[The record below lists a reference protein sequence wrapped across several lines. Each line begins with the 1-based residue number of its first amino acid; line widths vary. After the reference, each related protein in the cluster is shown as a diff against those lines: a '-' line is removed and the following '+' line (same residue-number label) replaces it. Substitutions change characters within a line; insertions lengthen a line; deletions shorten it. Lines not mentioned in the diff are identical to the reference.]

1 MKGLITL
8 TLFLLIITTGC
19 SLNTPVADNENSLQ
33 NSNLSFNQTDAN
45 TTNQSNQ
52 MSTQNQDQ
60 NVGTPAEQNQETT
73 GANQDQTEKLA
84 LIKTS
89 MGDIKIKLDA
99 KDAPISVA
107 NFEKYVS
114 DKFYDG
120 TIFHRVM
127 DGFMIQGGGFD
138 TKGVQ
143 KETNT
148 PIKNEAKNGLSNKRG
163 TVAMART
170 MVVDSA
176 TSQFYINLV
185 DNVALNYRD
194 DTNYG
199 YAVFGEVVEGMDV
212 VDKIAKVQT
221 GDHEMFQDWPVD
233 NVVINSIEMVK

>member
-1 MKGLITL
+1 MPA
-8 TLFLLIITTGC
+8 LIILTGC
-19 SLNTPVADNENSLQ
+19 TLNTPVDDNADNSQ
-33 NSNLSFNQTDAN
+33 SSNLSFNQTDTN
-45 TTNQSNQ
+45 TTNQNNQ

-60 NVGTPAEQNQETT
+60 NVNAPVEQTQMAVPINQSVAEEY
-73 GANQDQTEKLA
+73 A

-89 MGDIKIKLDA
+89 MGDIKIKLDT

-138 TKGVQ
+138 IKGLQ
-143 KETNT
+143 KETLAS
-148 PIKNEAKNGLSNKRG
+148 IKNEANNGLSNKRG

-185 DNVALNYRD
+185 DNAALNYRD
-194 DTNYG
+194 DANYG

-221 GDHEMFQDWPVD
+221 GDHGQFQDWPVD
-233 NVVINSIEMVK
+233 NVIINSIEMVK